1 MGKADLHIHTIYSWD
16 GTCTVE
22 AVLKQAAH
30 IAELDVIAI
39 TDHNDIRG
47 ALEAVELAPHYGI
60 EVVPGC
66 EISSADGHL
75 LALFIQKKIPTGLS
89 AMETVLRVQELGGLC
104 IVPHL
109 EAKYSHGM
117 YEQTVRDA
125 LKDRRV
131 QQTLRGM
138 ETFNASLFDKSSYG
152 KALKFSQEL
161 TLAKIGSSDSHL
173 NWTIGYGITLFPGH
187 TADDL
192 RTAIESGITA
202 SYPAKNIAFALI
214 LLGWLRGH
222 FLRRAGWVEYN
233 RHPDAPVRLERMPSL
248 ARFSGNRVVAN

>member
-39 TDHNDIRG
+39 TDHDDIQG
-47 ALEAVELAPHYGI
+47 ALEAVDLAPRYGI
-60 EVVPGC
+60 EVIPGC
-66 EISSADGHL
+66 EITTADGHL
-75 LALFIQKKIPTGLS
+75 IALFIQNKIPAGLS
-89 AMETVLRVQELGGLC
+89 AVETVLQIQEMGGLC

-117 YEQTVRDA
+117 QRQVVRDA

-131 QQTLRGM
+131 QQSLLGI
-138 ETFNASLFDKSSYG
+138 ETFNAGLFDRTSNL
-152 KALKFSQEL
+152 KAAKLNQEL
-161 TLAKIGSSDSHL
+161 KLAKIGSSDSHL

-187 TADDL
+187 SAGDL
-192 RTAIESGITA
+192 RTAIESGITV
-202 SYPAKNIAFALI
+202 SYPVKNIPFALI
-214 LLGWLRGH
+214 LLSWLRGY

-233 RHPDAPVRLERMPSL
+233 RHPEAPVRLERLPSL
-248 ARFSGNRVVAN
+248 ARFNGNRVVAN